1 MLSPSDII
9 GQKVWLEIPRD
20 PDYPMAEPYR
30 VKAVLTQPTSPPWFY
45 ARFEEPPRTIHESG
59 LWMSFSDAQQAVLFH
74 PVIDDYY
81 LDEFED
87 DLEAYANEEDE
98 LNLK

>member
-20 PDYPMAEPYR
+20 SDYPMAEPFR
-30 VKAVLTQPTSPPWFY
+30 IKAVLTQPTSPPWFY
-45 ARFEEPPRTIHESG
+45 ARFEDAPRSVREAGQWLS
-59 LWMSFSDAQQAVLFH
+59 LNDAQQAVLFN
-74 PVIDDYY
+74 PVLDDYY
-81 LDEFED
+81 LNDFEEDED
-87 DLEAYANEEDE
+87 YANEEDE

>member
-20 PDYPMAEPYR
+20 PDYPMAEPFR
-30 VKAVLTQPTSPPWFY
+30 VKAILTQPTSPPWFY
-45 ARFEEPPRTIHESG
+45 ARYEEPPRSVRETGQWIS
-59 LWMSFSDAQQAVLFH
+59 LNDAQQAVLLH
-74 PVIDDYY
+74 PVFDESY
-81 LDEFED
+81 LDEEEWED
-87 DLEAYANEEDE
+87 EYANEENE

>member
-9 GQKVWLEIPRD
+9 GQKVWLEIPKD

-45 ARFEEPPRTIHESG
+45 ARFEDAPRSIHESG
-59 LWMSFSDAQQAVLFH
+59 QWMSLNDAQQAVLFN
-74 PVIDDYY
+74 PVMDDYY
-81 LDEFED
+81 FDNLEEDED
-87 DLEAYANEEDE
+87 YANEEDE